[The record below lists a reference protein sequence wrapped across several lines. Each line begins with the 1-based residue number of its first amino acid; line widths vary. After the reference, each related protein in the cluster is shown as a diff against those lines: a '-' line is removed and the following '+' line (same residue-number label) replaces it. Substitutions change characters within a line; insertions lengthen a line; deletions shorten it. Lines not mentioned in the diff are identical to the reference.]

1 MSAENKI
8 EKVSERKYVNYAFE
22 TINEELEFYKKKIE
36 EMETELFKS
45 QIQNKKL
52 ELQIGKLQDII
63 ALNSNNKNNTS
74 ISFYLPS
81 EFKNQWEIMN
91 KESLLEAFENL
102 WENYYWISHVTQDT
116 FKVVYETTF
125 NNVKEMIFFILKYL
139 NFKLPN
145 DSLFDMCLPKF
156 RNFFQE
162 NFSTIFIFKDENFY
176 KIKEQLKNIVLTQYK
191 DFNLKEEF
199 NRDIESKGFKTLIE
213 TLHKLFMYMILHDPI
228 ITINISSYIDR
239 ELQYNF
245 FSKDQHLCIE
255 GFFKI
260 DTPCVIVIPPP
271 MLKKNFA
278 YQSIKPAV
286 YVINLPEEKVVQ
298 LCRERNSNINQ
309 NDCEK
314 KKEQIKEI
322 YLSAKSVESSPIPI
336 KKNYS
341 DMNSVEERNDTI
353 FKSPSVSKS
362 NDFADCIKE
371 FVSHQKDVNNLPKK
385 LKEQSSATKNSLT
398 EEKVGRIFHFKDRST
413 SSLDIVI
420 DGDFIESPNK
430 VKEKSCFDH
439 PFSKQKIASIT
450 RAENQGTF
458 REDNTLS
465 SIKSFKLKTQKSCEK
480 ETNSR
485 SNIILNSA
493 RTISNE
499 IHLRDDNEIYNVYQT
514 TSNDNCNEEKFHDIM
529 MNISNSFAFIRQK
542 GFKQNKVDR
551 QISAK
556 LPNEHLGNS
565 TEKIKFSD
573 TGSFSGNVLQLEKY
587 STNKI
592 FIKDNINRIKSSNE
606 NQKIDKNKLEKEMH
620 SNLRRIY
627 SHNNR
632 IKIEYLNQ
640 RKLKTLTEKYF
651 NISPKILKVGNKG
664 KQELPNRESIK
675 QFYEEY
681 LNKGLVKTCT
691 NPETNTENK
700 LENNNGKLDKQT
712 SFLTPKSTNKGIY
725 FKHSKTVL
733 SGSEKG
739 NSDVENR
746 DSLITQQGSSVEPKL
761 NKMNTCIFKDNHSKE
776 KNVDSNTNTYGNL
789 VLKGTELKKKIDYC
803 NLKVSKNFRSKI
815 GRLSNLK
822 AFTQIITDQKLDP
835 KKQSLVNP
843 LLKFSLN
850 NE

>member
-1 MSAENKI
+1 MSAKNKE
-8 EKVSERKYVNYAFE
+8 EKVSDRKYINNSF
-22 TINEELEFYKKKIE
+22 TTMNEELEFYKKKIE
-36 EMETELFKS
+36 EMQTELFKS

-52 ELQIGKLQDII
+52 DLQISKLQDMI
-63 ALNSNNKNNTS
+63 ALNSNTKNNTS

-102 WENYYWISHVTQDT
+102 WENYYWISHITQDT
-116 FKVVYETTF
+116 FKVVYETTL

-162 NFSTIFIFKDENFY
+162 NFSTIFIFKEEIFH
-176 KIKEQLKNIVLTQYK
+176 KIKEEIKKTVLTEYK
-191 DFNLKEEF
+191 EFNLKEEF
-199 NRDIESKGFKTLIE
+199 NRDIESKGFKSLIE

-239 ELQYNF
+239 ELQYYF

-286 YVINLPEEKVVQ
+286 YMINLPEEKVVQ
-298 LCRERNSNINQ
+298 ICRERKSNLNE
-309 NDCEK
+309 NDSEN
-314 KKEQIKEI
+314 KKEQNKET
-322 YLSAKSVESSPIPI
+322 YLPAKSVESSPYLI

-362 NDFADCIKE
+362 NDFTNCIKE

-385 LKEQSSATKNSLT
+385 LKEQGSAIKNSLT
-398 EEKVGRIFHFKDRST
+398 EEKVGRIFHFKEKST

-420 DGDFIESPNK
+420 DGDFIESPNL

-439 PFSKQKIASIT
+439 PFSKQKISSIT

-493 RTISNE
+493 RTINNE

-514 TSNDNCNEEKFHDIM
+514 TSNDNCNEEKFQDIM

-542 GFKQNKVDR
+542 GFKQSKVDR

-556 LPNEHLGNS
+556 LPKEHFGNS

-573 TGSFSGNVLQLEKY
+573 TGSFSGNILQLEKY
-587 STNKI
+587 STNKN
-592 FIKDNINRIKSSNE
+592 FNKDYGNRIKSSNE
-606 NQKIDKNKLEKEMH
+606 NQKIDKNKLEKEMQ

-651 NISPKILKVGNKG
+651 NISPKFLKVGAKA

-681 LNKGLVKTCT
+681 LNKGLTKASMNQDT
-691 NPETNTENK
+691 NNEIK
-700 LENNNGKLDKQT
+700 LENNNGKDKQT

-725 FKHSKTVL
+725 YKHSKTVL

-746 DSLITQQGSSVEPKL
+746 DSLVTQQGSSVEPKL
-761 NKMNTCIFKDNHSKE
+761 NKMNTCIFKDNQSKE
-776 KNVDSNTNTYGNL
+776 KNVECNTNTNGNL
-789 VLKGTELKKKIDYC
+789 VLKGNEVKKKIEYS

-822 AFTQIITDQKLDP
+822 AFTQIITDQRLDP